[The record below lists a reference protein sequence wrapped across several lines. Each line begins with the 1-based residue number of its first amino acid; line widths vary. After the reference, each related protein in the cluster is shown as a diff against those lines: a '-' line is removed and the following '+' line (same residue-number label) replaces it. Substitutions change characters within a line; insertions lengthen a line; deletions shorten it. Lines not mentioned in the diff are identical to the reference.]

1 MKDFLE
7 KLLACIDSYTNFD
20 IKQIK
25 QNEQLLYEYFCGLEE
40 HTQRQCINTL
50 KISEQDNVWLFSY
63 LLQVLKTEKIQSVI
77 EDIMWESKIS
87 VLEILN
93 IIYQVDVFLFF
104 TPLKSDEKFHY
115 KYQVMIYRKQAERI
129 WAMLDKEFSYIPY
142 SKRNKKRVLL
152 MCRTFLS
159 EGHAPT
165 AKIVNIYRYLELLGY
180 EPYVLCTYMGKVEKG
195 YREQWY
201 NSYAESSIF
210 RNTGTFS
217 VEYFGV
223 HVDGGICYY
232 SSQNFYEEITEVLM
246 FINEYNPA
254 FILDIGGD
262 NIAAC
267 LSEKFTTVCSMACV
281 KKPPLTTVSVIA
293 RYFQYSEGENRK
305 YMECLDE
312 NQTVID
318 MVHVDELSASVNQVH
333 KKSDYGID
341 ENTFVILIAGNRLD
355 REVSDE
361 FLQVL
366 NQVLERQDNAA
377 IVFVGDCVELKKVLM
392 QDRFAD
398 KYTFVGKVKDFKGI
412 MSIGDL
418 FLNPPRQGG
427 GTGAYY
433 AIAKGVP
440 VLTLPNCDVA
450 QTGEQFTC
458 EKLEDMAGIIDRY
471 IHDENFMEN
480 QKKYCMERTNILYG
494 VDNLG
499 NIKKF
504 IDTLETYILAKEKMK

>member
-25 QNEQLLYEYFCGLEE
+25 QKEQLLYESFYELEDNVKK
-40 HTQRQCINTL
+40 QCIDTL
-50 KISEQDNVWLFSY
+50 RANEPDNIWLFSY
-63 LLQVLKTEKIQSVI
+63 LLQVLKTEKIQCVI
-77 EDIMWESKIS
+77 EDILWESRRS
-87 VLEILN
+87 VPEILN
-93 IIYQVDVFLFF
+93 TILQMNTDLFM

-115 KYQVMIYRKQAERI
+115 KYQTRIYKKQVERMQ
-129 WAMLDKEFSYIPY
+129 AMLENDICYIPY

-152 MCRTFLS
+152 MCRTFLG

-165 AKIVNIYRYLELLGY
+165 AKIVNIYRYLEVLGY
-180 EPYVLCTYMGKVEKG
+180 EPYVLCTYMGKIE
-195 YREQWY
+195 REYVGQWY
-201 NSYAESSIF
+201 NPHIDNCIF

-377 IVFVGDCVELKKVLM
+377 VVFVGDCLELKKVLM

-458 EKLEDMAGIIDRY
+458 EKLEDMADIIDRY

-504 IDTLETYILAKEKMK
+504 IDTLETYILEKEKMK